1 MEKMKEQ
8 GWYLT
13 EQGFDL
19 ISDSGAITDVQKL
32 IKRAL
37 DMDLREI
44 GSGQGDINKG
54 NLVLQI
60 QKLRNVAAP
69 KNNQESKSTPRMLKY
84 YLTDGKNNYQAI
96 ELEHISLI
104 NINTL
109 PGTKILLKFTNILQ
123 SHGIYLLKPSNIL
136 NILGGKVINLIEKWE
151 LNKKLAFHSR
161 VRSAEEGGPPPW
173 IPFGKKII
181 KITEQDK
188 NFKSMNDKDI
198 INKDNT
204 EFEAQRQDAIAEAAK
219 QGSKKIFGGGN
230 KQLLDHSV
238 QKIVDH
244 GFNID
249 QAEYALKI
257 NRNNVD
263 RALKLLQKN
272 DNRVSGNN
280 NTRESRETK
289 EPRGKRFEKKNDDTK
304 PSIGKVSLFDFL
316 ENKLPAQLE
325 AMEMTSNTNY
335 SSDNFGNSRLDNNNY
350 HERQH
355 EDRGFDN
362 QQGKGRRG
370 GNRGGRGAYQAPPR
384 HSDDSKFSKPKTN
397 NENFNGNQ
405 YGSTNT
411 YQGKPPRFQRNP
423 QQSHY
428 QQEQSNRG
436 GKLFQTNDR
445 HNNDSSSGY
454 TKNSSKNQYNDNNN
468 RHQNQNESFDSFNKQ
483 NDFKNNSKSHNR
495 SSFEVGPRTFN
506 PSIEKNSKQPQTNK
520 YQGNNDDNNLK
531 SNNRSNFQVGPKT
544 FNPASSSSSTD
555 KNSKQIQT
563 NKYQGNKDVN
573 NASRVFTGPS
583 QRNNHVE
590 KNKIESNSA
599 AASGGG
605 GGDCNWSWKK
615 GDKCMAKY
623 WEDNRYYNAE
633 VSAVSSKTCVVQ
645 FKEFGNYEEVLQIDC
660 MPITEDFSHTFINE
674 NKRQEHRGGSGG
686 GGSSGNNRAP
696 RHEENYS
703 GAGMEFRRSGGNIH
717 KKKSQ
722 QRRAQA
728 IYQPPAQRGHASNA
742 RENL

>member
-1 MEKMKEQ
+1 
-8 GWYLT
+8 
-13 EQGFDL
+13 
-19 ISDSGAITDVQKL
+19 
-32 IKRAL
+32 
-37 DMDLREI
+37 MDLREI

-109 PGTKILLKFTNILQ
+109 PGTKLLLKFTNILQ

-136 NILGGKVINLIEKWE
+136 NILGGKVVNLIEKWE

-188 NFKSMNDKDI
+188 NFKSCNDKDM

-219 QGSKKIFGGGN
+219 QGSKKVFGGGN

-238 QKIVDH
+238 QKIVDQ

-263 RALKLLQKN
+263 RALKLLQRN
-272 DNRVSGNN
+272 DNRVSSN
-280 NTRESRETK
+280 NTRESREPK
-289 EPRGKRFEKKNDDTK
+289 EPRGKRFEKKTDDTK
-304 PSIGKVSLFDFL
+304 PSSGKVSLFDFL

-335 SSDNFGNSRLDNNNY
+335 SGDNFGNSRLDNNHY

-355 EDRGFDN
+355 EERGFDN

-384 HSDDSKFSKPKTN
+384 HSDDSKFLKKTN

-411 YQGKPPRFQRNP
+411 NQGKPPRFQRNP

-436 GKLFQTNDR
+436 GKLFQSTDR

-454 TKNSSKNQYNDNNN
+454 SKNSSKNQYNDNNN
-468 RHQNQNESFDSFNKQ
+468 RHQNQSESFDSFNKQ
-483 NDFKNNSKSHNR
+483 NDFKNNSKSHNK

-506 PSIEKNSKQPQTNK
+506 PSIEKNSKQLQTNK
-520 YQGNNDDNNLK
+520 YQVNNDDNNLK
-531 SNNRSNFQVGPKT
+531 SNNRSNFEVGPRT
-544 FNPASSSSSTD
+544 FNPPSSSSSSSTD
-555 KNSKQIQT
+555 KNSKQIQA

-583 QRNNHVE
+583 QRNDYVE
-590 KNKIESNSA
+590 RNKIESNSST
-599 AASGGG
+599 ASGGG
-605 GGDCNWSWKK
+605 GGCNWSWKK

-674 NKRQEHRGGSGG
+674 NKRQEHRGGTG

-696 RHEENYS
+696 RHEDNYS

-728 IYQPPAQRGHASNA
+728 IYQPPAQRGHALNA